1 MFSTQSLSVENIL
14 LHQAAYNGN
23 INEVRLLL
31 NVKTDIN
38 IKDKKGFTALH
49 FAAYSGHLD
58 VVKLLIS
65 KEANIH
71 ARTTKGSTVLHF
83 AVVAKSKAIVEELI
97 KAGAD
102 PNIKDCT
109 DGKTPLHIAAQ
120 NGLVEVVKVLLN
132 TQEIEIDAKDNEFGI
147 TALYLAS
154 QNGHTEIVELL
165 ISTKNA
171 DVNIVDK
178 KNNVTPLY
186 LAAQNGH
193 EAVVKLL
200 LDNGAKVNG
209 CDTSMNP
216 LCVAVNNGHDEVA
229 QLLLSVEGVDVN
241 IGNQLGNTPL
251 HIAAMKG
258 NEKMA
263 RLLLEKGAD
272 PNIKNLSG
280 DNSLQ
285 AAEYVRNISWHDNP
299 PNVQGGYFVLV
310 GSNRIYSFQQFYEQK
325 KIMELLVQHIKDSR
339 PSSSVDE
346 IDVSV
351 QQSGKIR

>member
-1 MFSTQSLSVENIL
+1 M
-14 LHQAAYNGN
+14 
-23 INEVRLLL
+23 
-31 NVKTDIN
+31 
-38 IKDKKGFTALH
+38 
-49 FAAYSGHLD
+49 
-58 VVKLLIS
+58 
-65 KEANIH
+65 
-71 ARTTKGSTVLHF
+71 
-83 AVVAKSKAIVEELI
+83 
-97 KAGAD
+97 
-102 PNIKDCT
+102 
-109 DGKTPLHIAAQ
+109 
-120 NGLVEVVKVLLN
+120 
-132 TQEIEIDAKDNEFGI
+132 
-147 TALYLAS
+147 
-154 QNGHTEIVELL
+154 
-165 ISTKNA
+165 
-171 DVNIVDK
+171 
-178 KNNVTPLY
+178 Y

-325 KIMELLVQHIKDSR
+325 KIMELLVQYIKDSR

>member
-1 MFSTQSLSVENIL
+1 M
-14 LHQAAYNGN
+14 
-23 INEVRLLL
+23 
-31 NVKTDIN
+31 
-38 IKDKKGFTALH
+38 
-49 FAAYSGHLD
+49 
-58 VVKLLIS
+58 
-65 KEANIH
+65 
-71 ARTTKGSTVLHF
+71 
-83 AVVAKSKAIVEELI
+83 
-97 KAGAD
+97 
-102 PNIKDCT
+102 
-109 DGKTPLHIAAQ
+109 
-120 NGLVEVVKVLLN
+120 
-132 TQEIEIDAKDNEFGI
+132 EIDAKDNEFGI

-186 LAAQNGH
+186 LAAQSGH

-216 LCVAVNNGHDEVA
+216 LCIAIDNGHKKIVE
-229 QLLLSVEGVDVN
+229 LLLSIEGINVN
-241 IGNQLGNTPL
+241 IGDKIGNTTL

-263 RLLLEKGAD
+263 RLLLEKDAD

-280 DNSLQ
+280 DTPLQIAEIIENSTVFML
-285 AAEYVRNISWHDNP
+285 EKDTNS
-299 PNVQGGYFVLV
+299 VLLV
-310 GSNRIYSFQQFYEQK
+310 K
-325 KIMELLVQHIKDSR
+325 KGVKELLSQHVKNNK
-339 PSSSVDE
+339 PSSSVDK

-351 QQSGKIR
+351 QQSSKIR